1 MISFMRGPSLAR
13 RSAAEGIPD
22 AGTAT
27 SNLRGPVN
35 AASSRPVRVAT
46 VGASSSANKGAA
58 SMLQAVIDRL
68 PERVGP
74 CEFSVLSTYPDDDR
88 REPPRAR
95 PDASVRIVPSTPGL
109 LLVMFPLAL
118 LAWVLGRLHL
128 PRRLACRTEGLR
140 ALLAADVV
148 VDVSGIS
155 FVDSRGLATL
165 GYNVLVTGV
174 PLLLGKPVV
183 KCAQALGPFDNPLNR
198 AAAKRVLRRCAVV
211 CPRGDRTEAHVS
223 ALGVAGRTRVM
234 PAADTAFLMDLPD
247 ADRQRAD
254 ELLAELAVPMGPD
267 GEQTELVGV
276 MPSSVVE
283 RYCERE
289 GIDYIGL
296 VARLIDETI
305 TQTGTHVLLVA
316 HSARPEGKAGRM
328 NDIPTCRR
336 VHAAVRHRE
345 KCTLVDRS
353 LPPTVL
359 RALIDR
365 CEVLATS
372 RFHAM
377 ISALATT
384 TPVLVVGWSHKY
396 AEVLRELGLEEWVV
410 DFAAADGASLAAR
423 VAELRR
429 TAPDVRRQIV
439 KGLPAVIERAE
450 RNLDAIEIGLGR
462 APSSELHGASG
473 TRSPGNRATVRDSLQ
488 GVIDNDMC
496 IGCGACTFADPTVA
510 VSLHPEKLIY
520 APETAGNATAAAV
533 CPAVQ
538 VDFAGLHEKV
548 FPGLEVGDYGVVDS
562 VLLAQST
569 NEPRNMNASSGGLIK
584 ELLHHLLERP
594 DVDGIIAL
602 GHVEGLD
609 FQPRLITEPEGIDQL
624 PGSIYHNL
632 SQPRA
637 IELLRE
643 NEGRFVLVAIPCQL
657 EGIYQYIHECEPH
670 LAARIHTT
678 VGLLCGWQYSHHAI
692 KAICEYLGA
701 DYEQIVDIAYRG
713 GGPVGKLRIRTRDG
727 REVSASRRVDF
738 GYQVAFDRHFNTP
751 RCHTCINHSNFLAD
765 IVVGDAWL
773 PSTVFT
779 KTGISLLICRK
790 PDTRTMVDE
799 LIAAGRVVA
808 SEVTTEE
815 IRESQTDRVIFGNFA
830 YAYSDYLDE
839 LGLHHPDMVGPN
851 RDRAK
856 LAPRDE
862 VVHFHKE
869 LVRKLELQREGRYR
883 FLKWRKATYELPRFL
898 NRYWTWF
905 TVRILKIKS
914 IKGERRE
921 VPKEKLSIF
930 R

>member
-1 MISFMRGPSLAR
+1 
-13 RSAAEGIPD
+13 
-22 AGTAT
+22 
-27 SNLRGPVN
+27 VN
-35 AASSRPVRVAT
+35 PTRVAT

-58 SMLQAVIDRL
+58 SMLQAVIDQL
-68 PERVGP
+68 PGRIGP
-74 CEFSVLSTYPDDDR
+74 CEFAVLSTYPEDDR
-88 REPPRAR
+88 REPPHDN
-95 PDASVRIVPSTPGL
+95 PDATVRIVASTPAL

-118 LAWVLGRLHL
+118 LAWLLGRLHL
-128 PRRLACRTEGLR
+128 PRRLACRTAALR
-140 ALLAADVV
+140 ALLAAEVV

-155 FVDSRGLATL
+155 FVDTRGLATL
-165 GYNVLVTGV
+165 GYNVLITGI

-183 KCAQALGPFDNPLNR
+183 KCAQALGPFDKRLNR
-198 AAAKRVLRRCAVV
+198 EAARRVLGHCAAV
-211 CPRGDRTEAHVS
+211 CPRGERTEEHV
-223 ALGVAGRTRVM
+223 AQLGIATKTRIV
-234 PAADTAFLMDLPD
+234 PAADVAFLMDVPD
-247 ADRQRAD
+247 ADRARAT
-254 ELLAELAVPMGPD
+254 ELVDGLVGGEDTDLASTD
-267 GEQTELVGV
+267 LVGV

-283 RYCERE
+283 RYCARE
-289 GIDYIGL
+289 GIDYVGL
-296 VARLIDETI
+296 VATLIDETI
-305 TQTGTHVLLVA
+305 ERTGARVLLVP
-316 HSARPEGKAGRM
+316 HSARAEGPNGQVREGRM
-328 NDIPTCRR
+328 NDVPTCRA
-336 VHAAVRHRE
+336 VHARVRHRDDCLLIDE
-345 KCTLVDRS
+345 S

-359 RALIDR
+359 RAIIER
-365 CEVLATS
+365 CTVLATS

-396 AEVLRELGLEEWVV
+396 AEVLHEFGLDDWVV
-410 DFAAADGASLAAR
+410 DFAQADGSKLASLLG
-423 VAELRR
+423 ELRD
-429 TAPDVRRQIV
+429 TAPALRDRIRA
-439 KGLPAVIERAE
+439 GLPAVLDRAE
-450 RNLDAIEIGLGR
+450 RNLDAIEGALGR
-462 APSSELHGASG
+462 PSPTL
-473 TRSPGNRATVRDSLQ
+473 RADQAVVRDSLQ

-496 IGCGACTFADPTVA
+496 IGCGACTFADPTVS
-510 VSLHPEKLIY
+510 VELHPEKLIY
-520 APETAGNATAAAV
+520 LPTSAGNATAAAV

-538 VDFAGLHEKV
+538 VDFAGLHERI
-548 FPGLEVGDYGVVDS
+548 FPGLEVGPYGVVDS

-569 NEPRNMNASSGGLIK
+569 DEGRNMNASSGGLIK
-584 ELLHHLLERP
+584 ELLHHLLARP

-609 FQPRLITEPEGIDQL
+609 FEAQLITEDAGIDEL

-637 IELLRE
+637 IEILRE

-657 EGIYQYIHECEPH
+657 EGIYQYLYECEPH
-670 LAARIHTT
+670 LVERIHTT
-678 VGLLCGWQYSHHAI
+678 IGLLCGWQYGHHAI

-701 DYEQIVDIAYRG
+701 DYDQIVDISYRG

-779 KTGISLLICRK
+779 KSGISLLICRK
-790 PDTRTMVDE
+790 PETRTFVDE
-799 LIAAGRVVA
+799 LVTGGRVVA
-808 SEVTTEE
+808 SEVTNEE

-830 YAYSDYLDE
+830 YAYADYLDE

-851 RDRAK
+851 RERAN
-856 LAPRDE
+856 LVPRDE

-869 LVRKLELQREGRYR
+869 LVRKLELQRAGRYR

-914 IKGERRE
+914 IKGERQE
-921 VPKEKLSIF
+921 VPKEKLSVF